1 MVAVKIIRV
10 VFSSGVVLS
19 ALGLIVAASLKVQ
32 NLGAFHDALGGHGV
46 LPAFL
51 LDFAP
56 LMIVGFEVFVG
67 VTGLWMVV
75 HHQWRTAA
83 LVSVMVYFGFA
94 LYATALT
101 IRPPVSPVPCGCGFS
116 SGEVESWFP
125 LAVRNTL
132 FVFFL
137 LAASFLLRNRKEPFT
152 GSALTGPAHWPAAN
166 R

>member
-10 VFSSGVVLS
+10 AFAAGVLLS
-19 ALGLIVAASLKVQ
+19 ALGLIVAAALKIQ
-32 NLGAFHDALGGHGV
+32 DIGAFHDALDGHGV

-56 LMIVGFEVFVG
+56 LTILGFEVFAG
-67 VTGLWMVV
+67 VVGLWLIVR
-75 HHQWRTAA
+75 HQWRTAA
-83 LVSVMVYFGFA
+83 LVSVMVYTGFA

-101 IRPPVSPVPCGCGFS
+101 IRPPASPVPCGCGFS
-116 SGEVESWFP
+116 SGVVESWFP

-132 FVFFL
+132 FVSFL
-137 LAASFLLRNRKEPFT
+137 LAAGFLLRNRKEPFT